1 MTPEITI
8 RAWRFSRSG
17 SPLEGERACEELRSH
32 GIKCDCTEM
41 PPPAPATDVIF
52 GATRASHLERLYVVV
67 AVEDA
72 DRATSILQAWEP

>member
-1 MTPEITI
+1 MEVRPIWEVE
-8 RAWRFSRSG
+8 

-41 PPPAPATDVIF
+41 PPPAQATDPIF
-52 GATRASHLERLYVVV
+52 GATRGSDLERLCVVV

-72 DRATSILQAWEP
+72 DRATTILRAWKP